1 MRNRLNRLIFFEF
14 FQLFLPIFLSLIFL
28 GAAYRLSS
36 LGEIDTVYLSL
47 KNTFLVLLYM
57 LPITIP
63 IVLPLSF
70 LFALTLFIIKLRLS
84 NEFIALFISKITPH
98 RIFLSLSMIAMF
110 LFLITLLNGLFFKP
124 LCTRKLQQVITA
136 NSFEQIKLIKEKVI
150 KRLDENTFL
159 YTENRKDNILGNV
172 LYYKSTPEKMALTAI
187 SAEKMLVHDQKSLFQ
202 ITFQNGTLA
211 NLRGEN
217 ITISDFGSF
226 SVNPFKERTIENISP
241 RLLPTKALF
250 LITKMDVLAFREK
263 VEICERIYL
272 PFGIIIFLFF
282 VFCFTLSNQKGGY
295 ISSIV
300 ISLAIGI
307 SYFAL
312 FFLLYT
318 LGKSG
323 AIEPYKYFA
332 IALVVQLV
340 TGIVAYKY
348 KFIRI
353 F

>member
-1 MRNRLNRLIFFEF
+1 MNKRLFYYLASEF
-14 FQLFLPIFLSLIFL
+14 LQLFLPIFFSLLFL
-28 GAAYRLSS
+28 GSAYRLSS
-36 LGEIDTVYLSL
+36 YGDLENVYLSL
-47 KNTFLVLLYM
+47 KNTCLVLLYM
-57 LPITIP
+57 IPITIP

-70 LFALTLFIIKLRLS
+70 LFSLTLFIIKLRFS
-84 NEFIALFISKITPH
+84 NEFIALFISRITPH
-98 RIFLSLSMIAMF
+98 RVFVYISTITTFIFA
-110 LFLITLLNGLFFKP
+110 ITLLNSLFFKP

-263 VEICERIYL
+263 VEICERVYL

-295 ISSIV
+295 ISAML
-300 ISLAIGI
+300 ISLTIGI
-307 SYFAL
+307 SYFAI
-312 FFLLYT
+312 FFLLYS
-318 LGKSG
+318 LGKNG
-323 AIEPYKYFA
+323 AIEPFKFFI
-332 IALVVQLV
+332 IALVLQLII
-340 TGIVAYKY
+340 GIIAYKY
-348 KFIRI
+348 KFSRV